1 VTSRIAA
8 VGLILIL
15 ALGLAACTGPTPGP
29 EGADLVAA
37 IEDLDGVVQVLPER
51 DTEDDALLSL
61 AVQTTLPGTDD
72 LIDLGTA
79 VADLVDTHDGPPTQL
94 WRDEADDVAG
104 VRVVLG
110 TGTEP
115 AGRLDQVRAFLSLAG
130 VTGMQIQGEGDSVSV
145 VAAADLV
152 AVAET
157 AQRLDVPLAM
167 IATHAQRV
175 TGYLP
180 DGAFTPA
187 LARLAAQIDA
197 WDGVTG
203 MFLSGDGG
211 LRVDVQVTGDDRVTA
226 VADALTA
233 LDPPDRQPRRP
244 RCDRQHPGRRLARR
258 PRRTRL
264 RPRRPRDHQHR
275 PRRRRRPPLPH
286 PRRDQHRRPP
296 LRRRGHPGDHLPA
309 RVGHP
314 RSRRRDRHPHRQP
327 GRRPAGPPRRRGR
340 PGRGGVA
347 GHVHRAGPRRHRV
360 APGHRRRRRPRGG
373 RRGRRR
379 PRRARGGSRA
389 DRALAEVLDRRMRA
403 GPARGAGVETSTGP
417 IRRRRP
423 QGRAR
428 GVTAVRRACLA
439 CPAWTSTST
448 DPSTAPP

>member
-203 MFLSGDGG
+203 MFLSVDGG

-233 LDPPDRQPRRP
+233 LDPPEGEEIAYSVGSSFRSLGGVV
-244 RCDRQHPGRRLARR
+244 GRTAS
-258 PRRTRL
+258 PADPAAT
-264 RPRRPRDHQHR
+264 
-275 PRRRRRPPLPH
+275 
-286 PRRDQHRRPP
+286 
-296 LRRRGHPGDHLPA
+296 GSTPGDVWPDDPGAPA
-309 RVGHP
+309 CG
-314 RSRRRDRHPHRQP
+314 P
-327 GRRPAGPPRRRGR
+327 G
-340 PGRGGVA
+340 
-347 GHVHRAGPRRHRV
+347 
-360 APGHRRRRRPRGG
+360 
-373 RRGRRR
+373 
-379 PRRARGGSRA
+379 
-389 DRALAEVLDRRMRA
+389 DLAI
-403 GPARGAGVETSTGP
+403 TSTGLDAAAGHRYLTLVATSTADHP
-417 IRRRRP
+417 CAVEGTPAITFL
-423 QGRAR
+423 RASGTPVPDVETGTPTGSPVGAR
-428 GVTAVRRACLA
+428 QVLPVGGAVQAAVEWRAMSTAQDPDVTVSLRVTAVAGGPEVDVAVAADLDVLA
-439 CPAWTSTST
+439 GAAVQIGPWQKF
-448 DPSTAPP
+448 STAG